1 MMEDIYKKYLKITS
15 KNIIDIKDDRDI
27 IEMLDF
33 QKFFL
38 IASLKHVNIILIC
51 WMSIDII
58 QEMIC
63 LSLLRNIVVY

>member
-33 QKFFL
+33 QKIFL

>member
-33 QKFFL
+33 QKIF
-38 IASLKHVNIILIC
+38 
-51 WMSIDII
+51 
-58 QEMIC
+58 
-63 LSLLRNIVVY
+63 

>member
-1 MMEDIYKKYLKITS
+1 MEDIYKKYLKITS

-33 QKFFL
+33 QKIFL

>member
-1 MMEDIYKKYLKITS
+1 MMEDIYKKYLKITR

-33 QKFFL
+33 QKIFL

>member
-33 QKFFL
+33 QKNFL